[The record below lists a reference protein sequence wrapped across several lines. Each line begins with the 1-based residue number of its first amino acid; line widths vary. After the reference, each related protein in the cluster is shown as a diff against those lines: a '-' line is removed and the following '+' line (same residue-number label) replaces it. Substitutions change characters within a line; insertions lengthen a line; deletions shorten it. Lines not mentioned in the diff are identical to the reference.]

1 MSLVSATE
9 RPLGWEKEDCSKAPG
24 FGKDKCDPPNTGKG
38 FRHPLPAV
46 SMTRAPAAHNH
57 FRIQGQRARK
67 TMAKSWVMVKL
78 ERDGQIGNSQ
88 TANKGKR
95 LLLTEQQLFLKESSE
110 DWPGGGDSSNKHW
123 PRDLQ

>member
-1 MSLVSATE
+1 
-9 RPLGWEKEDCSKAPG
+9 
-24 FGKDKCDPPNTGKG
+24 
-38 FRHPLPAV
+38 
-46 SMTRAPAAHNH
+46 MTRAQAAHNH

-95 LLLTEQQLFLKESSE
+95 LLLTEQQCSLRRARKTGREEVTVLISTGHKTCSRRSTCCLM
-110 DWPGGGDSSNKHW
+110 S
-123 PRDLQ
+123 

>member
-46 SMTRAPAAHNH
+46 SMTRAQAAHNH
-57 FRIQGQRARK
+57 FRIQGQEGSYNGWMGSLGK
-67 TMAKSWVMVKL
+67 
-78 ERDGQIGNSQ
+78 GQTGTSDQETVTIFTACNRGSFPTLQSSQ
-88 TANKGKR
+88 
-95 LLLTEQQLFLKESSE
+95 
-110 DWPGGGDSSNKHW
+110 P
-123 PRDLQ
+123 

>member
-1 MSLVSATE
+1 M
-9 RPLGWEKEDCSKAPG
+9 
-24 FGKDKCDPPNTGKG
+24 GKHQGLARTSVDPPNTGKG
-38 FRHPLPAV
+38 FPNPLPAV
-46 SMTRAPAAHNH
+46 SMTRAQAAHNH

-123 PRDLQ
+123 ARDLQ